1 MNNRSGI
8 LAFMNNGFE
17 PEPCA
22 RIGNVESRKP
32 AQTPT
37 LNQSYDIIGDI
48 HGHADELVALL
59 RTLGYAR
66 EGRAFRHPNGRKAIF
81 LGDFIDR
88 GPKIREVLGTVRS
101 MVEAGSALAVLGNHE
116 INAMRFHT
124 LGGDGKPLR
133 PHTGKNIDQHR
144 ATLEQ
149 FPDQNEWKGWIDW
162 FAGLPLFLD
171 LDRLRIVHA
180 CWDARAVEVAR
191 KLGRLENDVLE
202 RYSHPGTAEYDA
214 ISQILNGPE
223 ARLPSGFRFKAAD
236 GIARRKFRVKWWL
249 DLTGMTCREAIFPCS
264 DELPELLPLDLPATG
279 YPEDC
284 PPTFFG
290 HYAMTDSTPS
300 PITRKLAS
308 LDYGSGKGGFLCAYR
323 WDGEEEIE
331 PEKFL
336 TASNA
341 GVSCY

>member
-1 MNNRSGI
+1 MNKRSGI
-8 LAFMNNGFE
+8 LAFLNNGFE

-22 RIGNVESRKP
+22 RIGNVESRKA

-37 LNQSYDIIGDI
+37 LNQRYDIIGDI

-66 EGRAFRHPNGRKAIF
+66 EGGAFRHPNGRKAIF

-101 MVEAGSALAVLGNHE
+101 MVEASSALAVLGNHE
-116 INAMRFHT
+116 TNAMRFHT

-133 PHTGKNIDQHR
+133 PHTDKNIEQHR
-144 ATLEQ
+144 TTLEQ

-171 LDRLRIVHA
+171 LERLRVVHA
-180 CWDARAVEVAR
+180 CWDARAVEVTR
-191 KLGRLENDVLE
+191 KLGRLESDVLE

-223 ARLPSGFRFKAAD
+223 ALLPLGFGHKAAD
-236 GIARRKFRVKWWL
+236 GIVRRAFRVKWWL

-279 YPEDC
+279 YPQDC

-290 HYAMTDSTPS
+290 HYALTDSTPS
-300 PITRKLAS
+300 PITRKLAC

-323 WDGEEEIE
+323 WDGEEEIQ
-331 PEKFL
+331 PAKFL

-341 GVSCY
+341 GVS